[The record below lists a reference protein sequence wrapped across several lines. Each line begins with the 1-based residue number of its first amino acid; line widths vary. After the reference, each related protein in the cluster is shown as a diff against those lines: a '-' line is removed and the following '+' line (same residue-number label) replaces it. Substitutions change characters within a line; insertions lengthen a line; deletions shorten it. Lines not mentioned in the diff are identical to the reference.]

1 MFWLHCQEIRGENEK
16 TVRFTKF
23 PLTFQRRSWSSCT
36 VSASVVVRIRS
47 DLRAHCYLLL
57 METLPYQKKL
67 KRSQGKIVVI
77 HHHLIHHHS
86 WSEQL
91 LGNVAD
97 VGILELLRTIA
108 SLHQYLCSKMIQRD
122 SEQNEFVTSEWGVP
136 EMGLFFGVSEGLTP
150 LLLEP
155 QQPIIQSQWL
165 SCHGL
170 LWLLSAIV
178 FFCFA
183 KLAPVFDSNHCNL
196 SWRKCQT

>member
-1 MFWLHCQEIRGENEK
+1 
-16 TVRFTKF
+16 
-23 PLTFQRRSWSSCT
+23 
-36 VSASVVVRIRS
+36 
-47 DLRAHCYLLL
+47 
-57 METLPYQKKL
+57 METLPCQKKL

-196 SWRKCQT
+196 SWRKCQTWTRVTFVLFCERLPLGQDPGIDHQQLGFQTKIFCWKRCYCEALNS